1 MDQTPDA
8 FAAALSS
15 GDTDRVNRA
24 IDTVE
29 NVDPEE
35 RAVLFDDCFQQCRE
49 LYESDD
55 GYQRQSA
62 VRFAAALYPRLAFR
76 TVGTELTD
84 AAVPAD
90 WTLEEL
96 ETQRRRLR
104 AFYVDALVDDDGR
117 VRRAAAT
124 ALTELAVTAALLP
137 EESLLSLEEHLDMH
151 AAVGHRTRYET
162 LYRLVHSGELR
173 PQELEDALDIDDST
187 LHYHLTTLV
196 DAGLVENRQRTE
208 RGQDGLYT

>member
-29 NVDPEE
+29 DLDPEE
-35 RAVLFDDCFQQCRE
+35 RAALFDDCFQQCRE

-55 GYQRQSA
+55 GYQRQSV

-84 AAVPAD
+84 AALPSD
-90 WTLEEL
+90 WTLEEIK
-96 ETQRRRLR
+96 TQRRQLR
-104 AFYVDALVDDDGR
+104 AFYLDALVDDDGR
-117 VRRAAAT
+117 VRRAAAKS
-124 ALTELAVTAALLP
+124 LKELAVTAELIGADDELQTMLAELETLTEDHDNDPVQKHIDQAYENVAFHAEKPGSLLP
-137 EESLLSLEEHLDMH
+137 D
-151 AAVGHRTRYET
+151 AFR
-162 LYRLVHSGELR
+162 
-173 PQELEDALDIDDST
+173 DAL
-187 LHYHLTTLV
+187 
-196 DAGLVENRQRTE
+196 E
-208 RGQDGLYT
+208 